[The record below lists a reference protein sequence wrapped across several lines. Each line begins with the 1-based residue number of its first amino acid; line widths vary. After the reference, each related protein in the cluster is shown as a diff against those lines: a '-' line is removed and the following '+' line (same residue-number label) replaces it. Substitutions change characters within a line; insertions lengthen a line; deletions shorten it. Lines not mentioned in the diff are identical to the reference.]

1 MSTWR
6 YFVTDEQL
14 NAKNWQMVEE
24 GKALKKRLKSLED
37 ELGKFSASWMAMG
50 RECSTAHGRAFRI
63 GEREIG
69 ILNPSRSMEE
79 IETIPWKH
87 FDAEA
92 IKALL
97 GDLQRARQEFEDKNK
112 FLRSQGIELSSDAF

>member
-1 MSTWR
+1 M
-6 YFVTDEQL
+6 TDEQL
-14 NAKNWQMVEE
+14 NAKNWQMFEE
-24 GKALKKRLKSLED
+24 SKALKKRLDSLED
-37 ELGKFSASWMAMG
+37 ELKKFAASWMTMS
-50 RECSTAHGRAFRI
+50 RECSTAHGRSFRI
-63 GEREIG
+63 DAREVG

-87 FDAEA
+87 FDVEA

-97 GDLQRARQEFEDKNK
+97 GDLQRARQEFEEKNK